1 MRFVSNRPGT
11 RDAVTF
17 VETLGV
23 DPSAAPTVATPGS
36 DITHNFERRGH
47 SRTDRRV
54 HGADPE
60 QPSLLTRG

>member
-1 MRFVSNRPGT
+1 VTTS
-11 RDAVTF
+11 TF

-47 SRTDRRV
+47 SGIDRRV